1 MLESY
6 RIFYKAVTANRF
18 LGVCYEGSIIVVG
31 KQEINF
37 QIGFILKSLE

>member
-18 LGVCYEGSIIVVG
+18 LGVCYEGSIIVG